1 MIVLCHDTGFRHMVA
16 FFINIFCVSASGAVP
31 DNAESFKFI
40 AVRLH
45 DVTVI
50 DVDDRFIRAPLSD
63 NRQIGA

>member
-1 MIVLCHDTGFRHMVA
+1 MIA